1 MARCYPLYYCC
12 ISALIAAVVSSVGL
26 MCKELRKV
34 HEISKATVRHR
45 EQLGEN
51 QGKFQMR
58 KMKACTLSEIKEGL
72 ASLTGAPRA
81 PCPCHRRCIESIDVS
96 NLR

>member
-1 MARCYPLYYCC
+1 MARCFPIYYYRC
-12 ISALIAAVVSSVGL
+12 ISVLIVAVVSSVGL
-26 MCKELRKV
+26 MCNELRKV

-51 QGKFQMR
+51 QGKFKMR
-58 KMKACTLSEIKEGL
+58 KLKACTLSEIKEGL

-81 PCPCHRRCIESIDVS
+81 PCSVPLPLSLHRV
-96 NLR
+96 N